1 MIDLWNHF
9 ALTLIDLLLG
19 WLLLFPA
26 TVAIVV
32 VSVGSGAILTLAR
45 RFTTDQTKLR
55 IAAEDRKRLKQLA
68 REAKARGDKPA
79 AKRHMAVRNQISVMT
94 LGQEGKPLLVS
105 LLPIALLATWAVERL
120 EFHPPRIDEEVTVIS
135 YVPRRFVGQTM
146 HIVPVEGLEP
156 SQGTWISS
164 IVPGE
169 IMGIPCGE
177 ARWTLQVS
185 DPSAAAVQDFALQ
198 IRLERETLDSGLR
211 FGARTYANARRWFPR
226 QEVRIDTD
234 LRQVRPF
241 GLVPGIEAILFPPW
255 LVAYILLVIPS
266 VFGTKKLF
274 KIY

>member
-1 MIDLWNHF
+1 MIDLWNNF
-9 ALTLIDLLLG
+9 ALALVDLILG

-32 VSVGSGAILTLAR
+32 VSIGSGAILTLAR

-55 IAAEDRKRLKQLA
+55 IAAEDRKRQKELA
-68 REAKARGDKPA
+68 KEAKARGDKPA
-79 AKRHMAVRNQISVMT
+79 AKRHAAVRNQISVMT

-120 EFHPPRIDEEVTVIS
+120 EFHPPAIDDEVTVIS

-156 SQGTWISS
+156 GGTWISA

-177 ARWTLQVS
+177 ARWTFRVS
-185 DPSAAAVQDFALQ
+185 DPEAAPIQEFPLQ
-198 IRLERETLDSGLR
+198 VRIERETLDSALR
-211 FGARTYANARRWFPR
+211 FGAQTYASARRWFPR
-226 QEVRIDTD
+226 HEIRIDTD
-234 LRQVRPF
+234 LEQVRPF
-241 GLVPGIEAILFPPW
+241 GIIPGIDAILFPPW

-274 KIY
+274 GIY